1 MCTCVCV
8 HLKSDMPQRSPGL
21 PPRSGT
27 DIFHPFPALTP
38 SPPPPPLG
46 TAKGAHLLF
55 LRRSREC
62 TPPAETPLTAL
73 CVLPRTNPKGRRRVK
88 ELVNTLGICNSD
100 QTGTCY
106 SLLLLQGMQCRVELT
121 WRNFKLKLLLAP
133 QNYVLSHL
141 KSGQT
146 SSIIRVVRITM
157 CYS

>member
-8 HLKSDMPQRSPGL
+8 YLKSDMPQRSPGL

-38 SPPPPPLG
+38 PPPPPLG